1 MSDGVGDSG
10 GVSGAVSGGD
20 SVSVSGSGGGQLA
33 DVQRQLAALESRYA
47 ALVAKH
53 DDTENDLAFQRK
65 RVDSLVAKVTQ
76 EKDDEI
82 AQSDDTPTHAHC
94 RRTVG

>member
-1 MSDGVGDSG
+1 MSEGDGAAS
-10 GVSGAVSGGD
+10 
-20 SVSVSGSGGGQLA
+20 LA

-65 RVDSLVAKVTQ
+65 RVESAVAKITQ
-76 EKDDEI
+76 DKDDEI
-82 AQSDDTPTHAHC
+82 AQSAQHPHALAEAVLPTPQPPPVA
-94 RRTVG
+94 RAQQ